1 MEQAKRRVKTVREE
15 ADHILVFSGGE
26 TSAEVRRGL
35 REVVETATAGAAE
48 VAVGTLQENLRR
60 FLNQMDTVIGESPKD
75 VGGLRLDEVE
85 IHVQIDGKGNIGLLG
100 MAKAEIAAQGGIKF
114 VLRTRR

>member
-35 REVVETATAGAAE
+35 REVVETATAG